1 MVFPSC
7 SSVSSAGVGSSC
19 VINIVYNKQ
28 LPLCSSATS
37 PTTDKKGNQIC
48 RRPEELCTSDPN
60 FKFDMRTEG
69 DNDVGYCSFFVFFR
83 IDYLLHPRDT
93 YRYHSPTFSP
103 PPPRALFSSSIPH
116 TLQPYLCPSSLETQT
131 WMAFRTSYL
140 SSSILLICLRHQSY
154 CFPSLVQR
162 AWKGVTKTER
172 VGGASSSSPR
182 AQRP

>member
-131 WMAFRTSYL
+131 WMAFQTSYL

-162 AWKGVTKTER
+162 A
-172 VGGASSSSPR
+172 
-182 AQRP
+182 